1 MDQLHN
7 LQQQKDFLPHPF
19 QATLVS
25 MFIIVKM
32 ICKRCF
38 ADSESGV
45 TNSIRDIT
53 GHITTIDELLEDTS
67 ITADVKAKL
76 EETKSLLTN
85 LETKFEALLK
95 ELQQSRKKR
104 SSGTSSHINYVNIQF
119 RVAFS

>member
-53 GHITTIDELLEDTS
+53 GHLNTIDELLEDTS

-76 EETKSLLTN
+76 EETKSLLTDMKIKG
-85 LETKFEALLK
+85 EEI
-95 ELQQSRKKR
+95 LQKIQLSRIKR
-104 SSGTSSHINYVNIQF
+104 AMGTQESV
-119 RVAFS
+119 

>member
-1 MDQLHN
+1 
-7 LQQQKDFLPHPF
+7 
-19 QATLVS
+19 
-25 MFIIVKM
+25 M
-32 ICKRCF
+32 I

-53 GHITTIDELLEDTS
+53 GHINTIDELLEDTS

-76 EETKSLLTN
+76 EETKSLLTI